1 MTLKKKQRHKPF
13 YKQFIKLRQN
23 IQNRIKILK
32 FKKQKW
38 NKLQKY
44 SLKQLKFFKRYKIK
58 DQFSLT
64 PIKFASR
71 GNSYQKRFRNNLRN
85 KKIFNLFYG
94 GLKEKYLKNQINSI
108 KKKKNTKLKFQN
120 YQQNTIKFFESRL
133 DTILYRSKFSFS
145 IKNARQL
152 ILHGH
157 VLINNNIVKT
167 SSYIVKTN
175 DLIEISKNSKSRLL
189 ILKNI
194 DRSNFWPIPP
204 SYLQINYNTLQII
217 IGLSQSST
225 FLPLF
230 SHSLKINSLIS
241 NINR

>member
-1 MTLKKKQRHKPF
+1 M
-13 YKQFIKLRQN
+13 
-23 IQNRIKILK
+23 
-32 FKKQKW
+32 
-38 NKLQKY
+38 
-44 SLKQLKFFKRYKIK
+44 
-58 DQFSLT
+58 
-64 PIKFASR
+64 
-71 GNSYQKRFRNNLRN
+71 
-85 KKIFNLFYG
+85 
-94 GLKEKYLKNQINSI
+94 
-108 KKKKNTKLKFQN
+108 
-120 YQQNTIKFFESRL
+120 
-133 DTILYRSKFSFS
+133 
-145 IKNARQL
+145 
-152 ILHGH
+152 
-157 VLINNNIVKT
+157 LINNNVVRT

-189 ILKNI
+189 ILKSI